1 MIDRSLVV
9 AGAARTPI
17 RFAVS
22 DIHGHLNE
30 FLEAL
35 HEAGLVDS
43 AARWSGGNQQLWC
56 LGDYFDRG
64 PDGVGVVDLLMRLSD
79 EAQASG
85 GEVQALL
92 GNHEVLALGM
102 HRFGATPILTALG
115 ERSFEASWARNQ
127 GQSSDQWQLSNN
139 HIDWLVSRPAMALV
153 AEHLLLHSDVVQ
165 YRQWGQTVAQVN
177 QRVGQV
183 LRSNEPSELW
193 QLWSDLTRRYDFRE
207 DAGPAAANGMLQQ
220 FGGRRIMHGHSVIG
234 ESEGKE
240 AAENTGAK
248 HYADGLVTVIDAGLP
263 AGGPCLL
270 VEF

>member
-1 MIDRSLVV
+1 
-9 AGAARTPI
+9 
-17 RFAVS
+17 
-22 DIHGHLNE
+22 
-30 FLEAL
+30 
-35 HEAGLVDS
+35 
-43 AARWSGGNQQLWC
+43 
-56 LGDYFDRG
+56 
-64 PDGVGVVDLLMRLSD
+64 
-79 EAQASG
+79 
-85 GEVQALL
+85 
-92 GNHEVLALGM
+92 
-102 HRFGATPILTALG
+102 
-115 ERSFEASWARNQ
+115 
-127 GQSSDQWQLSNN
+127 
-139 HIDWLVSRPAMALV
+139 MALV
-153 AEHLLLHSDVVQ
+153 AEHLLLHSDVVG

-183 LRSNEPSELW
+183 LRSNEPTELW